1 MQLLLELSL
10 QKQWTSYR
18 VNQFNISCLI
28 PLRCVWKSPTN
39 LIFNYMH
46 QYKVHLPQRNTWD
59 HEDNML
65 DSFFMSGIN
74 RDKARRDEEEEN
86 ILDENLD
93 LDKI

>member
-1 MQLLLELSL
+1 MFLSN
-10 QKQWTSYR
+10 TSYLLILQR
-18 VNQFNISCLI
+18 DWPVFHSNI
-28 PLRCVWKSPTN
+28 
-39 LIFNYMH
+39 MH

>member
-1 MQLLLELSL
+1 MLRVSLWYILRHSKSLFLSN
-10 QKQWTSYR
+10 TSYLLILQR
-18 VNQFNISCLI
+18 DWPAAKFHSNI
-28 PLRCVWKSPTN
+28 
-39 LIFNYMH
+39 MH